1 MKIYDLFLNVALVGI
16 VATLIACSDD
26 QGNYD
31 YTALNEVLIDSIGT
45 SYMREAG
52 TDIYINPGVR
62 SLNEEMADLSY
73 SWTIDGEEVSKEE
86 VLDITLP
93 PLSYQNHLCALT
105 VTDNISGMQY
115 RWTFNLSIVNPFNFG
130 YYFLTMRDDNSTE
143 IAYIQAI
150 TDDAGEDND
159 DAAEGPTLADV
170 RYATGCGDYSFG
182 NIPSQIYGICGYTS
196 DNTNIQ
202 WNITFL
208 TEEGE
213 NQVITTDNVSFL
225 PISLINS
232 SSFMEPGYVFKPEA
246 FVVDQMRMQYF

>member
-1 MKIYDLFLNVALVGI
+1 MMKIYDLFLNVALVGI

-143 IAYIQAI
+143 IAYI
-150 TDDAGEDND
+150 
-159 DAAEGPTLADV
+159 
-170 RYATGCGDYSFG
+170 RYY
-182 NIPSQIYGICGYTS
+182 
-196 DNTNIQ
+196 
-202 WNITFL
+202 
-208 TEEGE
+208 
-213 NQVITTDNVSFL
+213 
-225 PISLINS
+225 
-232 SSFMEPGYVFKPEA
+232 
-246 FVVDQMRMQYF
+246 